1 MWVAEI
7 PIGYGAY
14 TARATNVYSAGEQ
27 MIAYLEPVGFAWRK
41 TGDGWQTDLSVDVSL
56 KDKDGNEIY
65 SKKDYQKLVVS
76 SHVQNREF
84 LVHLTYTLTGLP
96 AGQYTIATTFNDA
109 VSSKSGS
116 FSLPFVIK

>member
-1 MWVAEI
+1 
-7 PIGYGAY
+7 
-14 TARATNVYSAGEQ
+14 
-27 MIAYLEPVGFAWRK
+27 MIAYLEPVGFAWRRA
-41 TGDGWQTDLSVDVSL
+41 GDSWQTDLSIDVSL

-65 SKKDYQKLVVS
+65 SKKDYQKLVIA

-96 AGQYTIATTFNDA
+96 AGQYTIATTLNDE

-116 FSLPFVIK
+116 FSLPFVIR